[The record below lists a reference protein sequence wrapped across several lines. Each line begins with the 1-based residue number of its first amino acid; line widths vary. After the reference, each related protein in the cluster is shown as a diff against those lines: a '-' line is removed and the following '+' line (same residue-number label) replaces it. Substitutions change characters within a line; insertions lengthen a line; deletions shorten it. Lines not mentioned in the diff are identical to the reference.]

1 MHRNSDLLIAANSRT
16 KNTLLWKVPTA
27 VAKQT
32 TSKSVNPLP
41 PPPRIALKISKSSVN
56 AAQQNG
62 FWKA

>member
-41 PPPRIALKISKSSVN
+41 PPRIALKISKSSVN